1 MGSSRQSMLT
11 SWLASNSFDKD
22 SISVLSADA
31 SFRQYYR
38 ATKSDTSYAVMDCPP
53 EKENLESFL
62 LITEKLKNA
71 KLNVPEIFE
80 VDREKGFLVMTDLGD
95 NLYSK
100 KLNDETVYCL
110 YTDAL
115 EAIVKMQTKVDCS
128 ELKDFDKYYE
138 EENNL
143 FVDWFLKKHLKTEL
157 DAALEKEITLEF
169 NKINSIIKSIPKTFV
184 HRDYHSRNLLITDT
198 NNPGI
203 IDYQDAVIGPV
214 TYDLVSLLKDCYV
227 SWNDGLIEDML
238 ESFFNRM
245 KSNTINNISDFRY
258 WFEITGL
265 QRHIKAIGIFS
276 RLNYR
281 DNKNS
286 YLKDIPRTYT
296 YIEKVLNKYEELS
309 GLNKIFSDL
318 EVSNKINT

>member
-115 EAIVKMQTKVDCS
+115 EAIVKMQTKVDYS
-128 ELKDFDKYYE
+128 GLKNFDKYYE

-143 FVDWFLKKHLKTEL
+143 FTDWFLKKHLKVEL
-157 DAALEKEITLEF
+157 DATLEKKITLEF